1 MRIELLA
8 LVTLLLAGCAGQTFV
23 PEEAPEYVVT
33 SPETPLYHLG
43 PAQGSA
49 PEAHIPRDERVK
61 MLRREFGYSFVQ
73 MSDGL
78 TGYVANM
85 DLAPA
90 PARPRPPVTP
100 ESGSPLD
107 YSPPAPPMVIEPP
120 LPKPDM
126 DVAPADAPP
135 NN

>member
-8 LVTLLLAGCAGQTFV
+8 IAAALLAGCAGQTFA
-23 PEEAPEYVVT
+23 PEEAPEYVVI
-33 SPETPLYHLG
+33 SQSTPLYRFG
-43 PAQGSA
+43 PAQGGA
-49 PEAHIPRDERVK
+49 PEAYVPKEDRVR

-73 MSDGL
+73 MSDGM

-90 PARPRPPVTP
+90 PAPPAPPVTP
-100 ESGSPLD
+100 DSGSPLN
-107 YSPPAPPMVIEPP
+107 YSPPAPPMDLDPP

-126 DVAPADAPP
+126 DASPADAPAAG
-135 NN
+135 